1 MMKKP
6 NSLNPVA
13 TVALIAVSAISFNP
27 ANAQDAA
34 PQTVTPPAAQVPA
47 TAPAPQPAASAPVFT
62 PRQEVVQPL
71 PVKLVPPTIVDE
83 VVTPEPAAARA
94 QPRNARAAQRPAV
107 ARNPV
112 AVRAATTPVA
122 QTQPAATPTVAAT
135 PPELNAPAQA
145 PIEAAEPL
153 PVANEPATS
162 DTPVDASAPVRTR
175 SALWIA
181 LLALGAIVIAGF
193 LFARKRRSGGLMA
206 DDGALV
212 YDHDKTAEVPQAAAV
227 AQPITETGI
236 DLDARP
242 WIRLSLQPTR
252 GEANGNHQAVD
263 FDLIVEN
270 EGRVIARDVQ
280 VSSYLTELDKS
291 LIAGAARDGQSTM
304 TRVDIAAGESVT
316 IAGSVSVRAGVDPHL
331 VADARY
337 PLPNGGEGH
346 LAARFGID
354 MTSQI
359 MEAHVEDVL
368 ERV

>member
-1 MMKKP
+1 MKKP

-47 TAPAPQPAASAPVFT
+47 TAPAPQPTASTPVFT
-62 PRQEVVQPL
+62 PRQEIVQPL

-83 VVTPEPAAARA
+83 VVAPEPTTARA
-94 QPRNARAAQRPAV
+94 SQRPAV
-107 ARNPV
+107 PRNPV
-112 AVRAATTPVA
+112 AVRAAAAPVA
-122 QTQPAATPTVAAT
+122 QTQPPARSTVAAT
-135 PPELNAPAQA
+135 PPELNATAPT

-153 PVANEPATS
+153 PVANEPARS

-181 LLALGAIVIAGF
+181 LLALAALVIVGF
-193 LFARKRRSGGLMA
+193 LFTRNRRNGGRMA
-206 DDGALV
+206 DDSPIVNDRDEA
-212 YDHDKTAEVPQAAAV
+212 HAVPLADAV
-227 AQPITETGI
+227 AQPNAQTSI

-242 WIRLSLQPTR
+242 WIRLSLQPMR

-263 FDLIVEN
+263 FNLIVEN
-270 EGRVIARDVQ
+270 EGHVIARDVQ

-291 LIAGAARDGQSTM
+291 LIAGAARDAQSTM
-304 TRVDIAAGESVT
+304 TRVDIAAGES
-316 IAGSVSVRAGVDPHL
+316 IIIPGSVSVRAGVDPHL

-354 MTSQI
+354 MSSSA